1 MRVPAVLADADVVA
15 RRNITKIKR
24 VPDLLVFTTLQP
36 IMFVLLFSYVFG
48 GAIGGALGG
57 GAGAGEAYREYLMAG
72 IFAQTVIFGATITGS
87 ALADDV
93 KKGIIDRFRSLPMAP
108 SAVLTGRTL
117 SDVINNVIVL
127 VVMSLTGLA
136 VGWRIRSSFGEAVLG
151 YLVLL
156 VFAYAVSWIM
166 AFVGMLVTSPEVF
179 NNASFIVIFPL
190 TFIAVTFVPLD
201 TLPGPLQ
208 RFAEWNPVSSVT
220 QAAREQFGNVL
231 PGTPEPAA
239 WPLQHPVVYTVAW
252 ALAILA
258 VFVPLANAQYRR
270 STSR

>member
-1 MRVPAVLADADVVA
+1 
-15 RRNITKIKR
+15 
-24 VPDLLVFTTLQP
+24 
-36 IMFVLLFSYVFG
+36 
-48 GAIGGALGG
+48 
-57 GAGAGEAYREYLMAG
+57 
-72 IFAQTVIFGATITGS
+72 
-87 ALADDV
+87 
-93 KKGIIDRFRSLPMAP
+93 MAP

-179 NNASFIVIFPL
+179 NNASFIVIFPV
-190 TFIAVTFVPLD
+190 TFIAVTFVPLS

-220 QAAREQFGNVL
+220 QAAREQFGNVIS
-231 PGTPEPAA
+231 GTPEPTA
-239 WPLQHPVVYTVAW
+239 WPLQHPVVYTLAW